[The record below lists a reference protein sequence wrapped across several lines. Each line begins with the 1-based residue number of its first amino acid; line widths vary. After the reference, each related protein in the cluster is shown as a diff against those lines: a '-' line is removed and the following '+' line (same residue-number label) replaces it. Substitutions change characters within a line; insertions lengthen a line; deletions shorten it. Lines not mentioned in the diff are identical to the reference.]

1 MVFCILQ
8 PIAHKGATMVEFVH
22 LPIHVLAQQDG
33 LVQIATQVSAYICIY
48 ITILGGITL
57 VTEFIRY
64 MAVL

>member
-33 LVQIATQVSAYICIY
+33 LVQIATQVSAYISIY
-48 ITILGGITL
+48 ITILDTCNRIYSIYGSL
-57 VTEFIRY
+57 VT
-64 MAVL
+64 